1 MAQPITNIVRKHP
14 SLDEQWDELKAQL
27 INDKETAEALLRFA
41 RAAQDAGV
49 LPFLTGLLE
58 QKNSVLHILMEEL
71 NQDSVKKAINNGEQ
85 IAALL
90 GNIPQNAFHNAIE
103 ALGQGLTHMGS
114 LPATDT
120 HEGMSIFQLLGS
132 LKNPDIARG
141 LRALLGFLEGFG
153 QALATPKK
161 S

>member
-1 MAQPITNIVRKHP
+1 MAQPTTNIVRKHP

-71 NQDSVKKAINNGEQ
+71 NQDRDRKSVV
-85 IAALL
+85 
-90 GNIPQNAFHNAIE
+90 
-103 ALGQGLTHMGS
+103 
-114 LPATDT
+114 
-120 HEGMSIFQLLGS
+120 
-132 LKNPDIARG
+132 
-141 LRALLGFLEGFG
+141 
-153 QALATPKK
+153 
-161 S
+161 